1 MNKAFG
7 SLEKA
12 IQILSLFDSENRE
25 LSAQDISKS
34 LGIPSSTTYNY
45 LKVLFQNEILS
56 KNKNT
61 NKFCLGFKI
70 FKLGVLAAENISLF
84 EIARPYLESIAKRS
98 QETVVLTISDGLD
111 ILCVDTIES
120 PKPVKLT
127 MKKGVRL
134 PLYSGAPGKVVLAY
148 KDHAFL
154 REMVQL
160 RSLVKLS
167 KNTITDLK
175 ELERELASIRK
186 KGFSL
191 SDSEVDLG
199 AAALAVP
206 IFDHKGLVIA
216 SLSLIGLKEAIFRE
230 DQQELLDIMKE
241 SARGISAELG
251 YVER

>member
-1 MNKAFG
+1 
-7 SLEKA
+7 
-12 IQILSLFDSENRE
+12 
-25 LSAQDISKS
+25 
-34 LGIPSSTTYNY
+34 
-45 LKVLFQNEILS
+45 
-56 KNKNT
+56 
-61 NKFCLGFKI
+61 
-70 FKLGVLAAENISLF
+70 
-84 EIARPYLESIAKRS
+84 
-98 QETVVLTISDGLD
+98 
-111 ILCVDTIES
+111 
-120 PKPVKLT
+120 
-127 MKKGVRL
+127 
-134 PLYSGAPGKVVLAY
+134 
-148 KDHAFL
+148 
-154 REMVQL
+154 
-160 RSLVKLS
+160 LS